1 MVEVFIFVVLLL
13 CLVVD
18 VASNGVSMPKR
29 LVKWF
34 ATHECPRRLTKSR

>member
-1 MVEVFIFVVLLL
+1 MFEVFIFVVLLL

-18 VASNGVSMPKR
+18 VAGNGVSMPKR

-34 ATHECPRRLTKSR
+34 AAHECPKRLTRSR